1 MTLCFIEAKLPQNV
15 SIYVYVY
22 IYTKSPRPR
31 VKDGRML
38 SIRSCAQDS
47 MASPKTR
54 SMNSSMLGILKIGSW
69 RC

>member
-1 MTLCFIEAKLPQNV
+1 MN
-15 SIYVYVY
+15 
-22 IYTKSPRPR
+22 
-31 VKDGRML
+31 DGRML

-54 SMNSSMLGILKIGSW
+54 SMNSSMPGILKIGSE